1 MIIRSKTLA
10 IMNLIYCYIPCLL
23 FLSGWCRPLISIPA
37 SLLLVL
43 ACCQFVKGLKT
54 SRQVQIGKTVFW
66 VSLAV
71 SLAVCILSGMGGMFA
86 HFYDYPKHR
95 MVIQDLTVYDWPVV
109 YHERETAMLT
119 YYIGQYLLPALIGK
133 VFNNSI
139 IAEVMMG
146 VFGWIG
152 VYLLYINMVI
162 ITEANNKKKQ
172 LWLVA
177 LFFLFS
183 GMMMPLKAVEQLLVT
198 GSFKNALVGQSW
210 AWYIVRG
217 NLLQY
222 RCALTSIKWV
232 FPQYIV
238 PCLGV
243 SMIAL
248 NHRNFKHSA
257 LFILPSMIC
266 GTWGFICS
274 VMLVTL
280 NYAISCIKSR
290 KVDLTIL
297 SIWNI
302 MVAAVGLVFL
312 SYYWGNVVCEK
323 PSYMYLSFIKK
334 PSYYVWSYLPFVLF
348 MFGIYVLL
356 IWRESKSE
364 ILFLSIVVILV
375 IVPCFRMGYFNDW
388 VLGVSMPALFLLSCF
403 VSQFLFT
410 NSSTFKRFRLRK
422 TVLSACL
429 VLALWSP
436 WREMQSSLRFMNNPI
451 SYPKKSLARYADR
464 SLKFEDNRDAA
475 IMKYNY
481 FTYDHENTF
490 FYKHL
495 ARRRPT
501 D

>member
-1 MIIRSKTLA
+1 
-10 IMNLIYCYIPCLL
+10 
-23 FLSGWCRPLISIPA
+23 
-37 SLLLVL
+37 
-43 ACCQFVKGLKT
+43 
-54 SRQVQIGKTVFW
+54 
-66 VSLAV
+66 
-71 SLAVCILSGMGGMFA
+71 
-86 HFYDYPKHR
+86 
-95 MVIQDLTVYDWPVV
+95 
-109 YHERETAMLT
+109 
-119 YYIGQYLLPALIGK
+119 
-133 VFNNSI
+133 
-139 IAEVMMG
+139 
-146 VFGWIG
+146 
-152 VYLLYINMVI
+152 
-162 ITEANNKKKQ
+162 
-172 LWLVA
+172 
-177 LFFLFS
+177 
-183 GMMMPLKAVEQLLVT
+183 
-198 GSFKNALVGQSW
+198 
-210 AWYIVRG
+210 
-217 NLLQY
+217 
-222 RCALTSIKWV
+222 
-232 FPQYIV
+232 
-238 PCLGV
+238 
-243 SMIAL
+243 
-248 NHRNFKHSA
+248 
-257 LFILPSMIC
+257 
-266 GTWGFICS
+266 
-274 VMLVTL
+274 
-280 NYAISCIKSR
+280 
-290 KVDLTIL
+290 
-297 SIWNI
+297 

-375 IVPCFRMGYFNDW
+375 IVQCFSMGYFNDW